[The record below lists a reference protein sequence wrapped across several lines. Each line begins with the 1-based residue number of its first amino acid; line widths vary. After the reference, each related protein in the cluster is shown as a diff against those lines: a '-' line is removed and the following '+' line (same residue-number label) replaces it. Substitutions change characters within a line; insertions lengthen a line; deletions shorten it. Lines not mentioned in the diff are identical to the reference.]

1 MKYLFNSIPRGVI
14 YHSLAYDLKNI
25 FRVIFANLK
34 QEKLVEEYKKSFAK
48 INGSK
53 YCTIFSYAR
62 TGIHFSLKS
71 QNFDEGTEV
80 IMPPITIKAILDGV
94 LDLGLKPIFVDIDSE
109 SFCFDIEK
117 LKSSISPNTKAIL
130 ITYLFG
136 VVPNMDEL
144 IRFCKD
150 NNLFVV
156 EDFSQCLNGEYNE
169 KKVGNFG
176 DVGIYSSSTTKTLDT
191 YGGGVCVTNREDI
204 FLALEKYQKALH
216 NTSRFRI
223 FKAVVID
230 FIRNFATNNLVF
242 TLITYPLIKLL
253 DKLSNKSITKYVGD
267 RSKKQINE
275 LPSFWFEKFSSFQA
289 RIGLELINSVE
300 KKDKIRIDNVNLILN
315 GLKTSFSKTPLK
327 LNNSKNVYWQFV
339 IQYPKPQ
346 EAINFFKKRGI
357 DSATTSL
364 IQISNLDYVPK
375 RETINAD
382 KLLNNGVFIP
392 SYSRL
397 SNRRVNRIKKAVE
410 AYERFI

>member
-34 QEKLVEEYKKSFAK
+34 QEKLIEEYKKSFAE

-71 QNFDEGTEV
+71 QNFDEGTE
-80 IMPPITIKAILDGV
+80 ILMPPITIKAILDGV
-94 LDLGLKPIFVDIDSE
+94 LDLGLKPIFVDIDSK

-144 IRFCKD
+144 IQFCRD

-156 EDFSQCLNGEYNE
+156 EDFSQCLNGEYKG

-191 YGGGVCVTNREDI
+191 YGGGVCVTNRKDI
-204 FLALEKYQKALH
+204 FLALEKYEKTLY
-216 NTSRFRI
+216 NTSRLRI
-223 FKAVVID
+223 FNAVALD

-242 TLITYPLIKLL
+242 TLITYPIIKSLNKVL
-253 DKLSNKSITKYVGD
+253 NKSISKYVGE

-275 LPSFWFEKFSSFQA
+275 LPTFWFEKFSSFQA
-289 RIGLELINSVE
+289 KIGLELINSIE
-300 KKDKIRIDNVNLILN
+300 KKDKKRIDNVDFILN

-327 LNNSKNVYWQFV
+327 LKNSKNVYWQFV
-339 IQYPKPQ
+339 IQYPEPE
-346 EAINFFKKRGI
+346 EAINYFKKRGI

-375 RETINAD
+375 KETINAD

-392 SYSRL
+392 SYPRL
-397 SNRRVNRIKKAVE
+397 TYRRVNRIKEALE
-410 AYERFI
+410 AYERSI